1 MATLVGSRDLV
12 GRVVLGD
19 VSVSEQIIV
28 GVGCLGGGGSLTGFV
43 TVMWNVCA
51 YVYISGLLLSCDLTL
66 DPVQKYATLTSRSL
80 T

>member
-28 GVGCLGGGGSLTGFV
+28 GVGCLGGGFPDRLRHGDVECLCVCLHIRVAPELRSHTGSRTEIRHS
-43 TVMWNVCA
+43 
-51 YVYISGLLLSCDLTL
+51 Y
-66 DPVQKYATLTSRSL
+66 
-80 T
+80 